1 MGYRPTIIC
10 GNESHEFGKFY
21 GYVEERGEVLKS
33 IEWLLEHNKINV
45 LEIYCWSGF
54 GPTIGFSAE
63 EFREFIDL
71 YEQDIN
77 NYDYS
82 KINYYINYPKP
93 YKLSDSWD
101 KFKEI
106 YDNDK
111 PKIIEWG

>member
-1 MGYRPTIIC
+1 MGYRPTITC

-21 GYVEERGEVLKS
+21 SYIKYAEDIKS
-33 IEWLLEHNKINV
+33 IEWLREHKMIND
-45 LEIYCWSGF
+45 LLIYFWNGV
-54 GPTIGFSAE
+54 GPSITFSAE

-77 NYDYS
+77 NYDFS
-82 KINYYINYPKP
+82 KIDYYINYPKP
-93 YKLSDSWD
+93 YKLSDDWD

-106 YDNDK
+106 YDNNE

>member
-21 GYVEERGEVLKS
+21 GYVEERGKVLKS
-33 IEWLLEHNKINV
+33 IEWLLEHNKINEA
-45 LEIYCWSGF
+45 EIYCWSGL

-93 YKLSDSWD
+93 YRMAKLWD

>member
-10 GNESHEFGKFY
+10 ENESHEFGKFY
-21 GYVEERGEVLKS
+21 GYIEESEDIKS
-33 IEWLLEHNKINV
+33 IKWLQENNKLHDSTIW
-45 LEIYCWSGF
+45 YWCGSG
-54 GPTIGFSAE
+54 PSISFSAD
-63 EFREFIDL
+63 EFRKFIDL
-71 YEQDIN
+71 YEEDIN
-77 NYDYS
+77 NYDFSTIDYH
-82 KINYYINYPKP
+82 INYSKP